1 MNAPGTPLL
10 EVIAC
15 TVDDAVAAA
24 QGGADRIELV
34 RGLARGGLTPAIDLA
49 AAVVDAVRIPVR
61 VMIREE
67 EPFVVSG
74 PGVAEALCAAA
85 RAIGRLEV
93 DGLVIGFLDDRGSV
107 DEGLLGRVLREA
119 PTVKVTFHRAFEQVA
134 DPVDAFAALAR
145 WPRIDRVLVNG
156 GSGDAADRLDALRR
170 LAALAHPGIG
180 VLSAVGSDRDL
191 LAAVC
196 ATPELREAHV
206 GRAARDPETVDAPV
220 SAAKVRQ
227 LVATRD
233 GVHRSTR

>member
-1 MNAPGTPLL
+1 MNTPGIPLL

-15 TVDDAVAAA
+15 TVEDAVAAEL
-24 QGGADRIELV
+24 GGADRIELV
-34 RGLARGGLTPAIDLA
+34 RDLARGGLTPAIDLVS
-49 AAVVDAVRIPVR
+49 AVVDAVRIPVR

-74 PGVAEALCAAA
+74 PAVAETLCEAA
-85 RAIGRLEV
+85 RAIGRLRV
-93 DGLVIGFLDDRGSV
+93 DGLVMGFLDDKGSV

-119 PTVKVTFHRAFEQVA
+119 PAVKVTFHRAFEQVA

-145 WPRIDRVLVNG
+145 WPQIDRVLVNG
-156 GSGDAADRLDALRR
+156 GSGDAADRLARLRR

-196 ATPELREAHV
+196 GTPELRESHV
-206 GRAARDPETVDAPV
+206 GRAARDPETVDSAV
-220 SAAKVRQ
+220 SAAKVRL
-227 LVATRD
+227 LVAARD
-233 GVHRSTR
+233 GAYRNTR